1 MKKINLIQ
9 TGGTIAM
16 SRSEG
21 ITSLDPEKWSQT
33 LYREIPELV
42 TIAEIHMDQLF
53 LEDSSD
59 VNLSHWESLSQHIV
73 KHQSEFDG
81 FVILHGTDTMA
92 YTASALSFSLLGL
105 EKPVIL
111 TGSQVPMS
119 MLRSDAKRNLVN
131 AVELSTLP
139 IPEVAICFHDTL
151 FRGNRATKMSISDF
165 NAFESPNFPPLVKV
179 GLEMEVHH
187 HLLLKKSSEQ
197 IFHFFSPDSAAKR
210 PLFSPHIF
218 VLKLFPGLST
228 DMLMSLPFEKTEVIL
243 LEAFGSGNFPTK
255 GNTSILP
262 FLEEATQKG
271 IHVIITSQAPFDAVD
286 LSNYE
291 SGHLAQKLGVLSAR
305 DMTIEAAVTKSMFL
319 LAHLEGKD
327 KFKDYF
333 TTPLAGEITA

>member
-16 SRSEG
+16 SRSG
-21 ITSLDPEKWSQT
+21 GLTTLDPERWTHT
-33 LYREIPELV
+33 LLAEIPELKQ
-42 TIAEIHMDQLF
+42 IAEIYSDQLF
-53 LEDSSD
+53 LEDSSE
-59 VNLSHWESLSQHIV
+59 LTPSHWKTLTQHILT
-73 KHQSEFDG
+73 HHEEYDG

-105 EKPVIL
+105 NKPVIL

-131 AVELSTLP
+131 AVELSTLS

-165 NAFESPNFPPLVKV
+165 NAFESPNFPPLAKV
-179 GLEMEVHH
+179 GLEMDIRQDLIIRNPSDHVLSKFAVHRLDSN
-187 HLLLKKSSEQ
+187 LL
-197 IFHFFSPDSAAKR
+197 FSPD
-210 PLFSPHIF
+210 IF
-218 VLKLFPGLST
+218 VLKLFPGLTS
-228 DMLMSLPFEKTEVIL
+228 DVLMNLPFQKTKVIL

-255 GNTSILP
+255 GETSILP
-262 FLEEATQKG
+262 FLKKAVQKG
-271 IHVIITSQAPFDAVD
+271 IHVIITSQAPYDSVD

-291 SGHLAQKLGVLSAR
+291 SGLTAQDLGVLSGR

-319 LAHLEGKD
+319 LALPEGRD
-327 KFKDYF
+327 RFKEYF
-333 TTPLAGEITA
+333 MTSIAGEISA

>member
-16 SRSEG
+16 SKSKG
-21 ITSLDPEKWSQT
+21 ITTLDPEKWSKT

-59 VNLSHWESLSQHIV
+59 LNPSHWMVLSQHII
-73 KHQSEFDG
+73 KNQSEYDG

-105 EKPVIL
+105 GKPVIL

-131 AVELSTLP
+131 AVELSTMP

-179 GLEMEVHH
+179 GLDMDVHQQ
-187 HLLLKKSSEQ
+187 LLLPKTRKDILNLFSTDSS
-197 IFHFFSPDSAAKR
+197 AKR
-210 PLFSPHIF
+210 NLFSSQLF
-218 VLKLFPGLST
+218 VLKLFPGLSA

-255 GNTSILP
+255 GKTSILP
-262 FLEEATQKG
+262 FLEKATQNG

-286 LSNYE
+286 LTNYE
-291 SGHLAQKLGVLSAR
+291 SGHLAQKLGVISAR

-319 LAHLEGKD
+319 LANPAGKD

-333 TTPLAGEITA
+333 ATPFAGELTA